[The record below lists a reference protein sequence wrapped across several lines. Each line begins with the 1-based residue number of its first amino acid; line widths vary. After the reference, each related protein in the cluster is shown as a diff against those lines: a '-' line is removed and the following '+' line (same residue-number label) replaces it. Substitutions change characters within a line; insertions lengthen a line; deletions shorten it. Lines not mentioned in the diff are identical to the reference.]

1 MRSGSSGEEFAEP
14 SSETVDDSPMAPQ
27 ETTGRYELLTPIGK
41 GGLATVYLARD
52 TLLDREV
59 AIKLF
64 EASST
69 NRRAMRL
76 QDDEARR
83 AASLEHPSLAR
94 LYDVGSLV
102 GSDGERQ
109 TFLVMEYVRG
119 GDLGRMLETRAL
131 TPREVAGIGL
141 DAASALRFLHRHGLL
156 HRDLK
161 PQNLLLAS
169 DSQDGRLR
177 AKITDLG
184 IASVIGA
191 DPGAGTVAGTAA
203 YVAPEQVEG
212 GDPTEATDVYALGL
226 VLLEA
231 LTGHI
236 EFPGRHTTTVLAR
249 LDRNPIVPEGL
260 PSPLAEALVGMTRR
274 DPHWRISLPKVL
286 ELLERTL
293 ADYADGERTA
303 LVEPRESERIAA
315 VRRYGVSNTEF
326 DEALAR
332 ITSLAEKRFRTK
344 IALLSIVEEDRV
356 WVKSGSSDG
365 HARVERE
372 QSVCAVAVDLGRT
385 FSIDDVQSDEWARS
399 NELLA
404 QIGLQA
410 LASAPL
416 ITSDGFAIGAI
427 CVGSTTPRAWTDRE
441 LADLEDFAAIA
452 MRELEMRVAA
462 RGAVFEV

>member
-1 MRSGSSGEEFAEP
+1 MTTGSSGEDFAAVP
-14 SSETVDDSPMAPQ
+14 PGTVDDMSLAPQ
-27 ETTGRYELLTPIGK
+27 ESLGRYELLTPVGK

-64 EASST
+64 DASST
-69 NRRAMRL
+69 SRRAVRL

-83 AASLEHPSLAR
+83 AASLEHPALAR
-94 LYDVGSLV
+94 LYDVGSRT
-102 GSDGERQ
+102 GSSGEPQ

-131 TPREVAGIGL
+131 SAREVAGIGL
-141 DAASALRFLHRHGLL
+141 DTASALRFLHRHGLL

-161 PQNLLLAS
+161 PQNVLLVN
-169 DSQDGRLR
+169 DSRDGRLR
-177 AKITDLG
+177 AKVTDLG
-184 IASVIGA
+184 ISSVIGA
-191 DPGAGTVAGTAA
+191 NPGAGTLDGTAA

-212 GDPTEATDVYALGL
+212 GDPSEAADVYALGL

-236 EFPGRHTTTVLAR
+236 EFPGRHTATVVAR
-249 LDRNPIVPEGL
+249 LDRNPVVPDDI
-260 PSPLAEALVGMTRR
+260 PSPLAEALNGMTRR
-274 DPHWRISLPKVL
+274 DPQWRITLPKVL

-293 ADYADGERTA
+293 ADFADDDRSASTDSREAER
-303 LVEPRESERIAA
+303 VAA
-315 VRRYGVSNTEF
+315 VRRYGVSNTEY

-344 IALLSIVEEDRV
+344 IALLSIVEQDRV

-365 HARVERE
+365 HARVDRD
-372 QSVCAVAVDLGRT
+372 QSVCAVAVALGRT
-385 FSIDDVQSDEWARS
+385 FSIDDVRSDEWARS

-416 ITSDGFAIGAI
+416 ITSDGFAIGAM
-427 CVGSTTPRAWTDRE
+427 CVGSVTPRAWTDRE

>member
-1 MRSGSSGEEFAEP
+1 MSRDSSGDHLAAAP
-14 SSETVDDSPMAPQ
+14 PETVDDAPVAPQ
-27 ETTGRYELLTPIGK
+27 ESLGRYELLTPVGK

-64 EASST
+64 EAAST
-69 NRRAMRL
+69 NRRAVRL

-94 LYDVGSLV
+94 LYDVGRRV
-102 GSDGERQ
+102 GANGEPQ

-131 TPREVAGIGL
+131 TAREVAGIGL

-161 PQNLLLAS
+161 PQNLLLVS

-177 AKITDLG
+177 AKVTDLG
-184 IASVIGA
+184 ISSVIGA
-191 DPGAGTVAGTAA
+191 NPGAGTLDGTAA

-212 GDPTEATDVYALGL
+212 GDPTEAADVYALGL

-231 LTGHI
+231 ITGHI

-249 LDRNPIVPEGL
+249 LDRDPAVPDGI

-274 DPHWRISLPKVL
+274 DPQRRITLPKVL
-286 ELLERTL
+286 ELLERLL
-293 ADYADGERTA
+293 ADFADEERTA
-303 LVEPRESERIAA
+303 STPSSEADRVAA
-315 VRRYGVSNTEF
+315 VRRYGVSNTEH
-326 DEALAR
+326 DDALAR
-332 ITSLAEKRFRTK
+332 ITSLVAKRFQTK

-365 HARVERE
+365 HARVDRD

-385 FSIDDVQSDEWARS
+385 FSIADVQADEWARS
-399 NELLA
+399 NELLE
-404 QIGLQA
+404 QIGLKA

-416 ITSDGFAIGAI
+416 ITSDGFAVGAM
-427 CVGSTTPRAWTDRE
+427 CVGSATPRDWSARE

-462 RGAVFEV
+462 RGAVFDI